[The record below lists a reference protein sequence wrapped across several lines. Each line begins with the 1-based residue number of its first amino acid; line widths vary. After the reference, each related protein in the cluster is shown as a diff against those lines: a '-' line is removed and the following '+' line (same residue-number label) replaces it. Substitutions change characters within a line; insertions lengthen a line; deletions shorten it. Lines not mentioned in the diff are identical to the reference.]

1 MKTLIKISTWDRR
14 EQYLFFSQFEEPFFG
29 ITVSIDCTK
38 AYAAA
43 KANDQSFFLYYLY
56 RAIKAV
62 NAVEN
67 FRYRI
72 IDGKPY
78 LYDVIHASATV
89 GRPDHTFGFS
99 YIDYHH
105 DESVFSK
112 AAATEI
118 ERVRLST
125 SLLPA
130 QAGDNVIHFSA
141 VPWLNFTSVSH
152 ARRFSS
158 ADSCPKIS
166 FGKMVDTDGIK
177 TMNISVHAH
186 HALMDGYHVGLFTEK
201 FQMLMN
207 EASLSM

>member
-1 MKTLIKISTWDRR
+1 MKTLIKISTWDRK

-43 KANDQSFFLYYLY
+43 KENNQSFFLYYLY

-62 NAVEN
+62 NSVEN

-72 IDGKPY
+72 IDGNPY

-89 GRPDHTFGFS
+89 GRPDNTFGFS
-99 YIDYHH
+99 YIDYYP
-105 DESVFSK
+105 DESVFRK
-112 AAATEI
+112 TATTEI

-125 SLLPA
+125 NLLPA
-130 QAGDNVIHFSA
+130 KAGDNVIHFSA

-158 ADSCPKIS
+158 DDSCPKIS
-166 FGKMVDTDGIK
+166 FAKMVDVEGIK
-177 TMNISVHAH
+177 TMNISIHGH

-207 EASLSM
+207 EE